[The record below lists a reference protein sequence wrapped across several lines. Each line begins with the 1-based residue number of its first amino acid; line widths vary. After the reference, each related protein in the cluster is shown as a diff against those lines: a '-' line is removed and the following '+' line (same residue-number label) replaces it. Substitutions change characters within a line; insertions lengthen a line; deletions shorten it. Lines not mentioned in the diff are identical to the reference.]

1 MALQAVVR
9 TLASTLS
16 KVLAIAK
23 FIYVGC
29 TIFFFFWRVL
39 KQRNGIIQ
47 FRVFFFKTLFIYLRK
62 RAQVGATEGEREAGS
77 LMSRGPYLGFYP
89 RTLGS

>member
-29 TIFFFFWRVL
+29 TIFFFFL
-39 KQRNGIIQ
+39 ES
-47 FRVFFFKTLFIYLRK
+47 F
-62 RAQVGATEGEREAGS
+62 EAEEWH
-77 LMSRGPYLGFYP
+77 YP
-89 RTLGS
+89 I

>member
-29 TIFFFFWRVL
+29 TIFFFLESF
-39 KQRNGIIQ
+39 
-47 FRVFFFKTLFIYLRK
+47 
-62 RAQVGATEGEREAGS
+62 EAEEWH
-77 LMSRGPYLGFYP
+77 YP
-89 RTLGS
+89 I